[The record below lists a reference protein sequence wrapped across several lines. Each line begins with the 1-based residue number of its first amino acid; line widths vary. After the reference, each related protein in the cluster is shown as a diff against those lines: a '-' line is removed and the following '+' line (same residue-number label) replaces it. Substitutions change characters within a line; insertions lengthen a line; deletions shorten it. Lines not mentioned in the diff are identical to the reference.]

1 MINIVL
7 YQPELPQNTGNI
19 IRTAMAI
26 GARVHLIKPLGFT
39 LDEKSLLRASM
50 DYIDEVD
57 IIEYENYEDFKAKN
71 PNCNIFFVT
80 RYANET
86 YSDFDFS
93 DVTEDYFFMFGK
105 ESSGIPYDV
114 LAEKIDRCLR
124 IPMQINAR
132 SLNLSNCVA
141 LVSYEVMRQQEFY
154 SLSTQE
160 VFKGS
165 DFLLKGKFDGK

>member
-1 MINIVL
+1 MSLNVVL
-7 YQPELPQNTGNI
+7 VEPEIPQNTGNI

-105 ESSGIPYDV
+105 ESSGIPYDI
-114 LAEKIDRCLR
+114 LRDHQDRLLR
-124 IPMQINAR
+124 IPMMINAR

-141 LVSYEVMRQQEFY
+141 IVVYEALRQQEY
-154 SLSTQE
+154 YNLSTFE
-160 VFKGS
+160 TIKGE
-165 DFLLKGKFDGK
+165 DFLNK

>member
-7 YQPELPQNTGNI
+7 YQPEIPQNTGNI

-57 IIEYENYEDFKAKN
+57 IVEYENYEDFKAKN

-105 ESSGIPYDV
+105 ESSGIPYDI
-114 LAEKIDRCLR
+114 LKDHEDSLLR
-124 IPMQINAR
+124 IPMMINAR

-141 LVSYEVMRQQEFY
+141 VVVYEALRQQEY
-154 SLSTQE
+154 YNLSTFE
-160 VFKGS
+160 TIKGE
-165 DFLLKGKFDGK
+165 DFLNK

>member
-7 YQPELPQNTGNI
+7 YQPEIPQNTGNI
-19 IRTAMAI
+19 ILTAMAI

-105 ESSGIPYDV
+105 ESSGIPYDI
-114 LAEKIDRCLR
+114 LRDHQDRLLR
-124 IPMQINAR
+124 IPMMINAR

-141 LVSYEVMRQQEFY
+141 IVVYEALRQQEY
-154 SLSTQE
+154 YNLSTFE
-160 VFKGS
+160 TIKGE
-165 DFLLKGKFDGK
+165 DFLNK

>member
-7 YQPELPQNTGNI
+7 YQPEIPQNTGNI

-105 ESSGIPYDV
+105 ESSGIPYDI
-114 LAEKIDRCLR
+114 LRDHQDRLLR
-124 IPMQINAR
+124 IPMMINAR

-141 LVSYEVMRQQEFY
+141 IVVYEALRQQEY
-154 SLSTQE
+154 YNLSTFE
-160 VFKGS
+160 TIKGE
-165 DFLLKGKFDGK
+165 DFLNK

>member
-7 YQPELPQNTGNI
+7 YQPEIPQNTGNI

-26 GARVHLIKPLGFT
+26 GARVHLIKPLGFS

-50 DYIDEVD
+50 DYIEEVD
-57 IIEYENYEDFKAKN
+57 IIEYENYEDFKNKN

-93 DVTEDYFFMFGK
+93 DVTEDYYFMFGK
-105 ESSGIPYDV
+105 ESSGIPYDI
-114 LAEKIDRCLR
+114 LRDHQDRLLR
-124 IPMQINAR
+124 IPMMINAR

-141 LVSYEVMRQQEFY
+141 IVVYEALRQQEY
-154 SLSTQE
+154 YNLSTFE
-160 VFKGS
+160 TIKGE
-165 DFLLKGKFDGK
+165 DFLNK